1 MYSIYSFI
9 LLKNLWDAATC
20 GGTLHYQHDEPT
32 SFFSPA
38 HRRLPRRP
46 SLLGGGVAA
55 TELDHGIRKDGLKR
69 KKKEADKEGR
79 GERCVPR
86 GQRRSPSAQH
96 AEEEVQPGSRE
107 SLDLLLL
114 QTFQNFISFLNFSR
128 CVRDNRP
135 YNPCQQKNADRHNQ
149 QSKDMMKRGDERTPR
164 ALRAQKM
171 KRLSSLVREESTFR
185 STVSSAPRV
194 ENVKIKKE
202 TYVSRLCLS
211 VCLSLCLL
219 ACLSVC
225 MLVVPLLGSIF

>member
-1 MYSIYSFI
+1 MYEIIVLQSM
-9 LLKNLWDAATC
+9 
-20 GGTLHYQHDEPT
+20 
-32 SFFSPA
+32 PA
-38 HRRLPRRP
+38 EKRRP
-46 SLLGGGVAA
+46 
-55 TELDHGIRKDGLKR
+55 T
-69 KKKEADKEGR
+69 
-79 GERCVPR
+79 
-86 GQRRSPSAQH
+86 
-96 AEEEVQPGSRE
+96 
-107 SLDLLLL
+107 
-114 QTFQNFISFLNFSR
+114 
-128 CVRDNRP
+128 
-135 YNPCQQKNADRHNQ
+135 

>member
-1 MYSIYSFI
+1 MVFRKTLI
-9 LLKNLWDAATC
+9 KN
-20 GGTLHYQHDEPT
+20 
-32 SFFSPA
+32 
-38 HRRLPRRP
+38 RR
-46 SLLGGGVAA
+46 
-55 TELDHGIRKDGLKR
+55 
-69 KKKEADKEGR
+69 KET
-79 GERCVPR
+79 
-86 GQRRSPSAQH
+86 
-96 AEEEVQPGSRE
+96 EEVQHSE
-107 SLDLLLL
+107 DSSSVAD
-114 QTFQNFISFLNFSR
+114 FSEFHFIFNFSA
-128 CVRDNRP
+128 VRDNRP

-149 QSKDMMKRGDERTPR
+149 HSKDMMKRGDERTPR